1 MTAKAKAL
9 NGAVGDWAIEA
20 KPDRGSDRCSPS
32 PSPSPGSPGAFGA
45 MRLGGIF
52 KSISG
57 LGLPGPRPDRGGLKS
72 IPGLGLPR
80 DAGALSPDP
89 VRTPEFVTA
98 FAQQAGALEHELAG
112 AGAGAGD
119 AAPQRRPKKS
129 AGRAGPG
136 GDDADN
142 AFRLSIFAMNPVASP
157 AAKPAVPD
165 TPGAQP
171 DAMLPL
177 ATYLDYLDEMPSYA
191 AAFDAEAKH
200 AENGDLLVPMTG

>member
-1 MTAKAKAL
+1 MTAKGKAL

-20 KPDRGSDRCSPS
+20 KPDRGSPDPCSPS
-32 PSPSPGSPGAFGA
+32 SPNPGSPGAFSA

-57 LGLPGPRPDRGGLKS
+57 LGLPGPRPDRGELRS

-98 FAQQAGALEHELAG
+98 FAQQADVLGHELAG
-112 AGAGAGD
+112 AGAGTGD

-129 AGRAGPG
+129 AGLAGPG

-157 AAKPAVPD
+157 AAKPAAPD